1 MKVFHTVLVRSE
13 LVAAV
18 NDRYFFCDWLKHKR
32 PVNRGISTA
41 KDRNASAGEFLQIIN
56 EVMEVFAFILLGIFK
71 FQLSRFECAVSC
83 SYDDRF
89 RVVGFFIC
97 YKLAWSFSTRLSLW
111 HGHGK
116 GANKMAQNEEKT
128 PKSQKIQDRIIMAMI
143 WVVAALVIALVVG
156 TALNYI
162 NIFK

>member
-1 MKVFHTVLVRSE
+1 MIYVQQSLV
-13 LVAAV
+13 VQHQA
-18 NDRYFFCDWLKHKR
+18 FF
-32 PVNRGISTA
+32 
-41 KDRNASAGEFLQIIN
+41 
-56 EVMEVFAFILLGIFK
+56 
-71 FQLSRFECAVSC
+71 
-83 SYDDRF
+83 
-89 RVVGFFIC
+89 
-97 YKLAWSFSTRLSLW
+97 W